1 MAVIA
6 VLSPSWC
13 YGQSTLNFP
22 RVVERQNFST
32 TGFALVNPSPER
44 AGVTFTIYKADG
56 GVMGTSAETVPARGQ
71 FSKLASELFPLAAG
85 AGWIQVTSTV
95 TGLQG
100 FWVAGDFSTFA
111 DGAEAAPSSTEL
123 VLPLISA
130 RSEIN
135 IVNTGGTDITVLLN
149 LLGTDGFDV
158 SGLPFP
164 QRVPA
169 KGSFKADM
177 TSIFRLDDP
186 NLPSHIRIT
195 CPCANGSFAATVIVR
210 DLLSAP
216 SWAAANGVPVAS
228 GTTTIYFPHVV
239 DGPQGNANWRSL
251 LGITNLSAI
260 ASNSVSITFSTES
273 GEIVRTNQQTI
284 PPNGA
289 IRLAAR
295 DLVGPGAGFQSGWMR
310 VTSTNEVPLTGYI
323 AYADLVPSGVA
334 VVPPQGSAE
343 TSLLFGHIADLPP
356 WLTGIA
362 LLNTNN
368 VPADVDV
375 FAISPD
381 GLLIGRKSFSLGAG
395 TNSAKLLR
403 ELIPETQTRKSDGG
417 LVFVWSSLP
426 IFGIELFFSR
436 DQRIL
441 ANVSAGRILPGIVF
455 VPPLP

>member
-1 MAVIA
+1 
-6 VLSPSWC
+6 
-13 YGQSTLNFP
+13 
-22 RVVERQNFST
+22 
-32 TGFALVNPSPER
+32 
-44 AGVTFTIYKADG
+44 
-56 GVMGTSAETVPARGQ
+56 
-71 FSKLASELFPLAAG
+71 
-85 AGWIQVTSTV
+85 
-95 TGLQG
+95 
-100 FWVAGDFSTFA
+100 
-111 DGAEAAPSSTEL
+111 
-123 VLPLISA
+123 
-130 RSEIN
+130 
-135 IVNTGGTDITVLLN
+135 
-149 LLGTDGFDV
+149 
-158 SGLPFP
+158 
-164 QRVPA
+164 
-169 KGSFKADM
+169 
-177 TSIFRLDDP
+177 
-186 NLPSHIRIT
+186 
-195 CPCANGSFAATVIVR
+195 
-210 DLLSAP
+210 
-216 SWAAANGVPVAS
+216 
-228 GTTTIYFPHVV
+228 
-239 DGPQGNANWRSL
+239 
-251 LGITNLSAI
+251 
-260 ASNSVSITFSTES
+260 
-273 GEIVRTNQQTI
+273 
-284 PPNGA
+284 
-289 IRLAAR
+289 
-295 DLVGPGAGFQSGWMR
+295 